1 MAKITGIPS
10 TLSIDNGAGV
20 SKVIT
25 NDVTSVSFSTPR
37 DSWEVTGLDK
47 TAVERLVGLVDF
59 TGEIS
64 GEFNAA
70 ADMSHAVLST
80 ACSTSQVRTLVI
92 QLGSGVAAT
101 MTAEVYVTD
110 YTISRDEKGRLTWK
124 APFVNAGLTTP
135 TWS

>member
-1 MAKITGIPS
+1 MAKVTGIPS
-10 TLSIDNGAGV
+10 SLSIDNGAGV
-20 SKVIT
+20 PKVIT

-37 DSWEVTGLDK
+37 DTWEVTGLDK
-47 TAVERLVGLVDF
+47 VAVERLVGLVDF

-64 GEFNAA
+64 GVFNVA

-80 ACSTSQVRTLVI
+80 VTNTSTVRTLVVG
-92 QLGSGVAAT
+92 LGTGPLAT

-110 YTISRDEKGRLTWK
+110 YSISRDEKGQLNWK